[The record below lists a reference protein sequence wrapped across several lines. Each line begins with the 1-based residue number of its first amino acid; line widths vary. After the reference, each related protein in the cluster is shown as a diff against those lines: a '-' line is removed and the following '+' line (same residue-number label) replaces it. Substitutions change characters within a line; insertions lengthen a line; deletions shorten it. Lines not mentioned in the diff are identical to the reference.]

1 MEMKPAK
8 NWFRSNPLKGTF
20 RIRALR
26 CSMMFR
32 SALVDPLMWA
42 GQILVYGILLDK
54 SVDLRT
60 MKDKHVVQT
69 FPFHTTNDPLTYRI
83 RLGRPN
89 WRS

>member
-32 SALVDPLMWA
+32 SALVDPLMGA

-69 FPFHTTNDPLTYRI
+69 FPFQRADNPLANSI
-83 RLGRPN
+83 GFGSPN
-89 WRS
+89 RGP